1 MFNGTK
7 IIIITRLMKV
17 LFLVQEQQRSIFDT
31 WYEAIANGLDECD
44 LVRVNSDEQKRLKK
58 FVKSRN
64 IDFSTYDRVI
74 LFLRY
79 KKMMRQ
85 VNYIQSIPNLVIIE
99 LDAFQNYCESKYNG
113 RFTKYFNQIPWARV
127 LCTGKGHTQ
136 TLCDEGFDVHFVG
149 KAYDHK
155 LLKNLKLNR
164 DIELGFLGSLQT
176 GVYKHRK
183 QFLEDLAKK
192 EEVLIHR
199 TSSGE
204 EYLQMLNRI
213 KFFISADIP
222 FKEYMIKNFEAMA
235 CGCVLFTWNNG
246 EVENQQLGFVDM
258 ENVVL
263 YKDMDELIEKINI
276 LRNNEKLSKI
286 IAENGQKLVEDNH
299 TWQDSANKIIEA
311 LQAPLRT
318 KVQKK
323 HCLGLFSTYQVK
335 NN

>member
-1 MFNGTK
+1 
-7 IIIITRLMKV
+7 MKV
-17 LFLVQEQQRSIFDT
+17 LLLVQEQQRSIFDT
-31 WYEAIANGLDECD
+31 WYEAIADGLEVCD
-44 LVRVNSDEQKRLKK
+44 IVRVPADDQKRMKK
-58 FVKSRN
+58 FIKTSS
-64 IDFSTYDRVI
+64 IDFNNYDRVI

-85 VNYIQSIPNLVIIE
+85 VRFVQSIPNLVIIE

-113 RFTKYFNQIPWARV
+113 RFTKYFKQIPWARV

-136 TLCDEGFDVHFVG
+136 TLCEEGFDVHFVG

-176 GVYKHRK
+176 GVYKYRK

-192 EEVLIHR
+192 ENVLIHR
-199 TSSGE
+199 TKSGA

-235 CGCVLFTWNNG
+235 CGCVLFTWDNG
-246 EVENQQLGFVDM
+246 EIENKQLGFVDM
-258 ENVVL
+258 ETVVL
-263 YKDMDELIEKINI
+263 YKDMDELIKKIEI
-276 LRNNEKLSKI
+276 LRKDDTLAKT
-286 IAENGQKLVEDNH
+286 IAQNGQKLVEDNH
-299 TWQDSANKIIEA
+299 TWQNSADKIIEA
-311 LQAPLRT
+311 LQSPLRE
-318 KVQKK
+318 KVCSKSFF
-323 HCLGLFSTYQVK
+323 GLKTTYK
-335 NN
+335 LN